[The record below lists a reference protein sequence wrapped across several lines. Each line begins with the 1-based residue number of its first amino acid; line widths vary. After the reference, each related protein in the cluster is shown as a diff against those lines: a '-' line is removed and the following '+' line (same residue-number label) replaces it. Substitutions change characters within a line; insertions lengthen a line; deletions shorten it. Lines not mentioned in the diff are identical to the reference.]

1 MSAPEVFRT
10 PEDRFENLPG
20 YDFRPNDADAY
31 GLRMHYS
38 DAGPRDGM
46 PIVCFHGQPTWAYL
60 YRKMIAPLV
69 GGGHQA
75 IVPDYAGFGRSDKP
89 TDRGWC
95 TYDRHVEL
103 VTAVRGGLGPR
114 NAAVVVQVWG
124 GPIELRWAVEHVENV
139 AAPAILTTGLF
150 TGRVS
155 KDFLGWRDFAEKNP
169 DLPVG
174 MILQGATTTDLT
186 ADVIAAHDARSRA
199 NPRQARPNSRCWH
212 RRRRI
217 RSEPARCVQ
226 SEMRC
231 RDGTRPPWSHSPTRI
246 PSFRIPARGRCF
258 ATSSHRPQ
266 TSFESKGRAT
276 TSREEAR

>member
-20 YDFRPNDADAY
+20 YDFRPIDADAY

-46 PIVCFHGQPTWAYL
+46 PIVCFHGEPTWAYL

-124 GPIELRWAVEHVENV
+124 GPIGLRWAVEHVENV
-139 AAPAILTTGLF
+139 AAPAIILARVTRGTTGAPAVALIA
-150 TGRVS
+150 GSLVAGDAALV
-155 KDFLGWRDFAEKNP
+155 KMLGLAEAPWRWSCR
-169 DLPVG
+169 DLAID
-174 MILQGATTTDLT
+174 MTHKTSLA
-186 ADVIAAHDARSRA
+186 IAARMIVTRS
-199 NPRQARPNSRCWH
+199 W
-212 RRRRI
+212 RR
-217 RSEPARCVQ
+217 
-226 SEMRC
+226 
-231 RDGTRPPWSHSPTRI
+231 
-246 PSFRIPARGRCF
+246 
-258 ATSSHRPQ
+258 
-266 TSFESKGRAT
+266 
-276 TSREEAR
+276 